1 MQKAQESSERYV
13 KVLETLKQII
23 KDKSVLI
30 LGFGREGKSTL
41 TKILE
46 VGGYSCVAV
55 SDMNPI
61 DVKSGL
67 ERPLAARVMNE
78 GIIIDTIS
86 GENYLNVLDNYDVVF
101 KSPGVVL
108 PKDISE
114 YQCDIVSQ
122 TEVFFRHYK
131 QQIIGI
137 TGTKGK
143 STTTTLLYHILK
155 EAGKKTVLAGN
166 IGIPVFDVA
175 EHIEEDSLIVV
186 ELSCH
191 QLEYM
196 TVSPH
201 IGVLMNIFE
210 EHLDH
215 YGTMEKY
222 VAAKENIYRN
232 QVAGDV
238 LICNEHNLPKSGTC
252 MSQIISIGVAPT
264 KADICVEDHEII
276 YDGSTFT
283 IPVDEMNLIGHHN
296 YFDIGIDY
304 AICKKLGIS
313 DEDFRAG
320 VCSYVPLPHRLQPIG
335 IVDGVKYYDDSIS
348 TICETTIQALESL
361 KKAETVIIG
370 GMDRGIDYEDLEV
383 YLDSAHVHNIILMEA
398 TGHRIYEEIMEY
410 HPDFHKPE
418 RLIVV
423 EHLEDAVAKAKE
435 MAKSGEICVMS
446 PAAASYGIFKNFEER
461 GDVFKK
467 LVLEA

>member
-1 MQKAQESSERYV
+1 M
-13 KVLETLKQII
+13 LETLRKVIEN
-23 KDKSVLI
+23 KRVLI
-30 LGFGREGKSTL
+30 LGFGREGRSTL

-46 VGGYSCVAV
+46 AGGFAGLAI
-55 SDMNPI
+55 SDMNPV
-61 DVKSGL
+61 DVTGSL
-67 ERPLAARVMNE
+67 ERPQASRVMN
-78 GIIIDTIS
+78 GGLRIDTIS
-86 GENYLNVLDNYDVVF
+86 GKHYLDVLDDYDVVF

-108 PKDISE
+108 PKPIESYQSE
-114 YQCDIVSQ
+114 IVSQ
-122 TEVFFRHYK
+122 TEIFFRHYRH
-131 QQIIGI
+131 QIIGI

-175 EHIEEDSLIVV
+175 DHVDEDSVIVV

-201 IGVLMNIFE
+201 IGVLMNIYE

-232 QVAGDV
+232 QQNGDILV
-238 LICNEHNLPKSGTC
+238 CNEHNLPQPGTC
-252 MSQIISIGVAPT
+252 AADVISIGTEPT
-264 KADICVEDHEII
+264 DADICVKDHEIV
-276 YDGSTFT
+276 YEGDTFE

-296 YFDIGIDY
+296 YFDIAIDW
-304 AICKKLGIS
+304 AICRKLGIS
-313 DEDFRAG
+313 QADFRAG

-335 IVDGVKYYDDSIS
+335 VVDGVKYYDDSIS

-370 GMDRGIDYEDLEV
+370 GMDRGIDYEDLEE
-383 YLDSAHVHNIILMEA
+383 YLDTAHVHNIILMEA
-398 TGHRIYEEIMEY
+398 TGHRIYREILKD
-410 HPDFHKPE
+410 HPDFHHPE
-418 RLIVV
+418 RLKVV
-423 EHLEDAVAKAKE
+423 EHLEDAVDLAREVAKP
-435 MAKSGEICVMS
+435 GEICVMS

-467 LVLEA
+467 LVLDGGDDGEKS

>member
-1 MQKAQESSERYV
+1 M
-13 KVLETLKQII
+13 LETLKQVI
-23 KDKSVLI
+23 KDKRVLI

-46 VGGYSCVAV
+46 AGGYARLAI
-55 SDMNPI
+55 SDMNPV
-61 DVKSGL
+61 DVMNGL
-67 ERPLAARVMNE
+67 ERPLAVKVMND
-78 GIIIDTIS
+78 GIVIDTIS
-86 GENYLNVLDNYDVVF
+86 GENYLDVLDDYDVVF

-108 PKDISE
+108 PKTISE
-114 YQCDIVSQ
+114 YHCEIVSQ
-122 TEVFFRHYK
+122 TEIFFRHYK
-131 QQIIGI
+131 NQIIGI

-175 EHIEEDSLIVV
+175 EHIEDDSLIVV

-232 QVAGDV
+232 QVAGDI
-238 LICNEHNLPKSGTC
+238 LICNEHNLPKEGTC
-252 MSQIISIGVAPT
+252 AAQVISIGVEPT
-264 KADICVEDHEII
+264 QADICVKDHEIV
-276 YDGSTFT
+276 YKDMTFE

-304 AICKKLGIS
+304 AICKELGIS
-313 DEDFRAG
+313 EEDFRAG
-320 VCSYVPLPHRLQPIG
+320 VCSYMPLPHRLQPIG
-335 IVDGVKYYDDSIS
+335 TVNGVKYYDDSIS

-370 GMDRGIDYEDLEV
+370 GMDRGIDYDALEA
-383 YLDSAHVHNIILMEA
+383 YLDTAHVHNIILMEA
-398 TGHRIYEEIMEY
+398 TGHRIYEEILKN
-410 HPDFHKPE
+410 HPDFHKFE

-435 MAKSGEICVMS
+435 VAKSGEICVMS

-467 LVLEA
+467 LVLEDEV

>member
-1 MQKAQESSERYV
+1 M
-13 KVLETLKQII
+13 LETLKQVI
-23 KDKSVLI
+23 KNKRVLI

-41 TKILE
+41 TKVLE
-46 VGGYSCVAV
+46 AGGYARLAI
-55 SDMNPI
+55 SDMNPV
-61 DVKSGL
+61 DVMSGL
-67 ERPLAARVMNE
+67 ERPMAVRVMNE
-78 GIIIDTIS
+78 GITIDTIS
-86 GENYLNVLDNYDVVF
+86 GENYLNVLDDYDVVF

-108 PKDISE
+108 PKAISE
-114 YQCDIVSQ
+114 YHCEIVSQ

-131 QQIIGI
+131 NQIIGI

-175 EHIEEDSLIVV
+175 DHVEDDSLIVV

-201 IGVLMNIFE
+201 IGVLMNIYE

-232 QVAGDV
+232 QVAGDI
-238 LICNEHNLPKSGTC
+238 LICNEHNLPKAGTC
-252 MSQIISIGVAPT
+252 AAQVISIGVEPT
-264 KADICVEDHEII
+264 QADICVKDQEIV
-276 YDGSTFT
+276 YKGTTFE

-304 AICKKLGIS
+304 AICKELGIS
-313 DEDFRAG
+313 EEDFRAG

-335 IVDGVKYYDDSIS
+335 MVNGVKYYDDSIS

-370 GMDRGIDYEDLEV
+370 GMDRGIDYDALED
-383 YLDSAHVHNIILMEA
+383 YLDTAHVHNIILMEA
-398 TGHRIYEEIMEY
+398 TGHRIYEEILKN
-410 HPDFHKPE
+410 HPNFHKFE

-435 MAKSGEICVMS
+435 VAKSGEVCVMS

-467 LVLEA
+467 LVLEGEKKA